1 LVAAPPRKD
10 LCDEKP
16 CSENKIL
23 RVCNPKHTKEK
34 NRFVFEPFVYFV
46 WFVGKKKKFNDHPFA
61 YRQEIEL
68 EIVTLTNLGLGLG
81 RVALPRP
88 EESSG
93 FRVSGS
99 ELMETSR
106 SGNPEP
112 GTRNLEHGAQ
122 DPKPDLSRR
131 SQAEPETQN
140 PELPPPAAAAGWVVM
155 VPFALPGELV
165 RVRVYRNHKN
175 FSEADLLA
183 VLRPSPYRV
192 APRCP
197 LFGRCGGCQYQHL
210 AHAEQLRW
218 KQRQVAELLEHMAGV
233 VFPVV
238 PVIASPREFG
248 YRSKITP
255 HFDAPRAVQSSG
267 FRVPGSELSDEPL
280 QMPPPE
286 NPEPGTRNPEPG
298 TLNRELGTRNPAA
311 SAPSL
316 PIGFLRQGARFEI
329 VDVPRCEIATEAIN
343 TRLGE
348 VRAEVQAR
356 ARRGEFKR
364 GATLLLREASGVVT
378 TDYDAVITETI
389 AVAGLVEAGL
399 PGSTPPA
406 TEAGLPGSTTPATTD
421 PTSASLK
428 LHFLARDFFQNN
440 PFILPAFAG
449 YVRTQA
455 AGSGARFLVDAYCG
469 SGLFALSAAPA
480 FERVAGIE
488 ISETSVQF
496 ARQNAAANGIGNA
509 TFQAG
514 DAAAI
519 FAGLVFPPGET
530 VVVIDPPRKG
540 CDESFLRQLF
550 AYGPRAVVYVSCDPA
565 TQMRDLRHFLAAGYA
580 LSAVQPFDLFPQ
592 TRHLEC
598 VITLTRA

>member
-1 LVAAPPRKD
+1 
-10 LCDEKP
+10 
-16 CSENKIL
+16 
-23 RVCNPKHTKEK
+23 
-34 NRFVFEPFVYFV
+34 
-46 WFVGKKKKFNDHPFA
+46 
-61 YRQEIEL
+61 
-68 EIVTLTNLGLGLG
+68 
-81 RVALPRP
+81 
-88 EESSG
+88 
-93 FRVSGS
+93 
-99 ELMETSR
+99 
-106 SGNPEP
+106 
-112 GTRNLEHGAQ
+112 
-122 DPKPDLSRR
+122 
-131 SQAEPETQN
+131 
-140 PELPPPAAAAGWVVM
+140 M
-155 VPFALPGELV
+155 VPFTLPGEKV
-165 RVRVYRNHKN
+165 RARVYRNHKN
-175 FSEADLLA
+175 FSEADLIS
-183 VLRPSPYRV
+183 VLTPSPHRIE
-192 APRCP
+192 ARCP
-197 LFGRCGGCQYQHL
+197 LFGTCGGCQYQHL
-210 AHAEQLRW
+210 TYAEQLKW
-218 KQRQVAELLEHMAGV
+218 KRQQVEEVLKFMAGV
-233 VFPVV
+233 EFPVS
-238 PVIASPREFG
+238 PVIPSPREFG

-298 TLNRELGTRNPAA
+298 TLNPEPGTRNPA
-311 SAPSL
+311 PPPP

-343 TRLGE
+343 ARLGE

-399 PGSTPPA
+399 PGSTTPA
-406 TEAGLPGSTTPATTD
+406 TKAGAPGLTTPATTD
-421 PTSASLK
+421 PASAPLQ

-455 AGSGARFLVDAYCG
+455 AATGARFLVDAYCG

-496 ARQNAAANGIGNA
+496 ARQNAAANGIANA

-565 TQMRDLRHFLAAGYA
+565 TQMRDLRHFLAAGYV
-580 LSAVQPFDLFPQ
+580 LTAVQPFDLFPQ